1 MKLPK
6 KIILL
11 YLAAGVAVG
20 HLSVLFIP
28 KAAEATD
35 YIFGSNQADGFFIRG
50 RVTEG
55 PTPTPI
61 FKIDTNTGRIS
72 FGSVSADRVSAGSFG
87 NAIGGGDYSFPANLT
102 ITNGNVGIGTTAPG
116 EKLDVNGAIYAL
128 STAIKLTY
136 DSDLQ
141 RNALLFWGD
150 GAVSTRN
157 NGSIYINPNGTG
169 NTLITNGNVGIGT
182 TAPGNLLHL
191 YGTASSTGISV
202 QRNNASCGA
211 YLNLYN
217 TDLATDGWT
226 IKNSLLGCG
235 NLGDL
240 YFGEKGING
249 NERFTLKAGGNVGIG
264 TTAPAELLTLS
275 STTPKLFITDSD
287 TGDNNELIKLQGNSS
302 SYYSKL
308 GTYNLEFIRGTATS
322 VDAVIGINSDTGGAF
337 SGSGGDIHF
346 KTNNAGTYAERLS
359 ILKSGNVGIGTA
371 GPGTKLHVRVDGD
384 GANEVLRL
392 TSILTNWT
400 AGYGPRLLF
409 NGGNDDRV
417 YGAIGAFLQTTG
429 NGGYTYMTFSTRD
442 SETVGERV
450 RITSN
455 GNVGI
460 GTTGPGYKLDVVG
473 RVNADAQSGSG
484 GYISTG
490 DYGGTGTAAYFP
502 SGIWSNG
509 GNAWIYGNVRLN
521 NQLIIDG
528 NTVIDDG
535 GGWHR
540 SYGNT
545 GWYNGSWGGGWY
557 MTDSTWI
564 RTYNSKSVW
573 TNTGY
578 LGSQG
583 GLTIGYSGAAP
594 PSNGAIIAGNVGIGT
609 TSPESKLT
617 VTNYNSYATA
627 IYASSAADTSSTT
640 GVYGYSPNH
649 IGTRGH
655 SDSFAGVYGSSNS
668 GYDFYGSG
676 PKSYFVKVGINTQP
690 NSTDNLH
697 IYETDANERSLRMGS
712 GGAFSGAVRSIFFVP
727 NLDSGGYN
735 WLSAAGDSGLFWSAS
750 GIGTGNFVIAPWS
763 SSGAGIRIT
772 SSGYVGIGVQSPG
785 YQLDVWSTSVRGY
798 GAYINRASHSSLKD
812 RYTDVSVL
820 DKIAKLNIKEWQ
832 YKDEVA
838 KKNKDKGRHLYP
850 FADDFYKIFNLGD
863 SEYQIRAED
872 VAGVAL
878 KGVQELN
885 SFLNLK
891 SISDL
896 EIKNLNFEFKLTHK
910 KDNSFIDRIG
920 AFAEIIVAKI
930 KAGLIEAKKIVV
942 DQLFIG
948 NIDVGKKLQELSDQV
963 NKQQE
968 TINAQQK
975 EIEGLKEEI
984 KKLKN
989 N

>member
-35 YIFGSNQADGFFIRG
+35 YIFGSNQTDGFFIRG

-61 FKIDTNTGRIS
+61 FRIDTNTGQIS
-72 FGSVSADRVSAGSFG
+72 FGSVPAARVSGGQGAFGS
-87 NAIGGGDYSFPANLT
+87 AIGGGNYSFPANLT
-102 ITNGNVGIGTTAPG
+102 IPNGNVGIGTTSPG

-169 NTLITNGNVGIGT
+169 NTLITNGNVGIGVT
-182 TAPGNLLHL
+182 NPQSKLSVGNAGSSNFAVYVDTGSYYGVYG
-191 YGTASSTGISV
+191 YGTGAGVYGYSTTNTGVQGDGSYYGVLGYSSNGKGVYGSSIFGYDFY
-202 QRNNASCGA
+202 GA
-211 YLNLYN
+211 
-217 TDLATDGWT
+217 GP
-226 IKNSLLGCG
+226 KS
-235 NLGDL
+235 
-240 YFGEKGING
+240 YF
-249 NERFTLKAGGNVGIG
+249 AGNVGIG
-264 TTAPAELLTLS
+264 TTAPS
-275 STTPKLFITDSD
+275 
-287 TGDNNELIKLQGNSS
+287 Q
-302 SYYSKL
+302 
-308 GTYNLEFIRGTATS
+308 
-322 VDAVIGINSDTGGAF
+322 
-337 SGSGGDIHF
+337 
-346 KTNNAGTYAERLS
+346 
-359 ILKSGNVGIGTA
+359 
-371 GPGTKLHVRVDGD
+371 
-384 GANEVLRL
+384 
-392 TSILTNWT
+392 
-400 AGYGPRLLF
+400 
-409 NGGNDDRV
+409 
-417 YGAIGAFLQTTG
+417 
-429 NGGYTYMTFSTRD
+429 
-442 SETVGERV
+442 
-450 RITSN
+450 
-455 GNVGI
+455 
-460 GTTGPGYKLDVVG
+460 KLDVAGHAVFDSNTSRPITLG
-473 RVNADAQSGSG
+473 ETGS
-484 GYISTG
+484 IRLQG
-490 DYGGTGTAAYFP
+490 DP
-502 SGIWSNG
+502 
-509 GNAWIYGNVRLN
+509 
-521 NQLIIDG
+521 
-528 NTVIDDG
+528 
-535 GGWHR
+535 GGWAMGLLVKGSSGTDR
-540 SYGNT
+540 GGFGSYGSADT
-545 GWYNGSWGGGWY
+545 LIYHWIGSAFNNPT
-557 MTDSTWI
+557 MVI
-564 RTYNSKSVW
+564 QN
-573 TNTGY
+573 
-578 LGSQG
+578 
-583 GLTIGYSGAAP
+583 
-594 PSNGAIIAGNVGIGT
+594 AGNVGIGT
-609 TSPESKLT
+609 TAPTNKLHIYGATDSASRVKIETTGADSAVLELKSQSNSSYIFTNSSGDLRMYPNTQSGLTVRGSNGYVGIGTTAPVAKLEVNGTTIARSRITSSLASNEGGALGLQNPSKTDTVDWVFYNMKENTYGMPSNSGGIQFWRYSTSYGNGPAVTFLDNGNVGIGVTNPQSKLS
-617 VTNYNSYATA
+617 VGSAGSSNYAVYVNTGSYYGFYGYGTG
-627 IYASSAADTSSTT
+627 T
-640 GVYGYSPNH
+640 GVYGYSSSVNG
-649 IGTRGH
+649 IGVLGQ
-655 SDSFAGVYGSSNS
+655 SDNGQGVYGYSSNDKGVYGSSTY
-668 GYDFYGSG
+668 GYDFYGGG
-676 PKSYFVKVGINTQP
+676 PKSYFVKVGINTEP
-690 NSTDNLH
+690 NSSDNLH

-712 GGAFSGAVRSIFFVP
+712 GGAFSGAIRSIFFVP
-727 NLDSGGYN
+727 NLASGGYN

-750 GIGTGNFVIAPWS
+750 GAGTGNFVIAPWS
-763 SSGAGIRIT
+763 SSDAGIRIT

-910 KDNSFIDRIG
+910 KDNSFITRIG
-920 AFAEIIVAKI
+920 AFAEVIVAKI

-948 NIDVGKKLQELSDQV
+948 ETDVGKKLQELSDKID
-963 NKQQE
+963 KQQE